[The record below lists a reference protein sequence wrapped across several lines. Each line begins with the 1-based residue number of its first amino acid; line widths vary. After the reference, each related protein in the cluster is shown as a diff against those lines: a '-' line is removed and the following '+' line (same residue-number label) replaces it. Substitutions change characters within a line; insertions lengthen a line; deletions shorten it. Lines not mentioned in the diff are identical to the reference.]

1 MPKVKDV
8 IQLNGVVIESLL
20 GTQFKLELE
29 NGHSILAHIAGKM
42 RKNYI
47 KLVPGDEVVVE
58 LTPYDLSKGRIV
70 YRR

>member
-8 IQLNGVVIESLL
+8 IQLNGVVIESLP

>member
-8 IQLNGVVIESLL
+8 IQLNGVVIESLP

-42 RKNYI
+42 RKIISSLYQEMRLSWNSRHTI
-47 KLVPGDEVVVE
+47 FQKVE
-58 LTPYDLSKGRIV
+58 
-70 YRR
+70 

>member
-8 IQLNGVVIESLL
+8 IQLNGVVIESLP

-47 KLVPGDEVVVE
+47 KLGPGDEVVVE

>member
-8 IQLNGVVIESLL
+8 IQLNGVVIESLP

-58 LTPYDLSKGRIV
+58 LTQYDLSKGRIV